1 MQHTLHSELK
11 RTKNNWLKYLEKIGV
26 SRIKLVERTGDKL
39 VDLLHKSDAWGDK
52 DCGRSDCFPY
62 NSSGEKEPKGSC
74 KRRSILYETYCED
87 CSTRNC
93 KKWGEKKKM
102 REKRINR

>member
-39 VDLLHKSDAWGDK
+39 VDLLHKSNALGDK
-52 DCGRSDCFPY
+52 DCGRSDCFPC
-62 NSSGEKEPKGSC
+62 NSSGENEPKGSC
-74 KRRSILYETYCED
+74 KKEVSC
-87 CSTRNC
+87 
-93 KKWGEKKKM
+93 M
-102 REKRINR
+102 KRTVKIMVH